1 MRQTWELRNT
11 SFKWRLL
18 LIIVL
23 ASIVPVLV
31 LGMFSS
37 NNAAE
42 IVQHEVD
49 RNHQLVLG
57 QIQFQFDQFLQSM
70 DKASLQLADNSIIEK
85 SVEVGP
91 ISNDL
96 GQTFRAIDAI
106 QKTRGTH
113 EIAFD
118 VSLVYLEEEQVY
130 STRQGFMNL
139 TDFPYRDLLKTIGA
153 PFNSRVVVPL
163 DSGVLQHELLV
174 LRPVPTFYT
183 DRPDGILIM
192 HVNPDLLTGMLER
205 TQLGHNGKILITDE
219 RGTIVF
225 SQDAEEIGSRLT
237 PASELYMFREA
248 SKEAATGKVSVN
260 NEDYHVASV
269 KSAYNNWSYIAITPF
284 KELTGKAAEVRRFT
298 LGTAGALTGLALLL
312 ALFGSNRLYSPIQ
325 RMQQKVQGEFREQ
338 LPYFRDSIFLQ
349 LVRGEM
355 SDHEIRAKTERYGFP
370 LKGSRFYVCLVEMD
384 DFAVFKQKYKEN
396 DRSLMIYAL
405 RKMLEELC
413 ENDFFCA
420 TVAPLP
426 NQVAVLIG
434 TDDAGDRAD
443 EAVRRKAAAF
453 RGNIGSYF
461 HLPVTVALSHAIR
474 DYTGISEAYQEA
486 ADLLSYRLLLGSD
499 SLIEHDSIRMPEETS
514 EQSLIEHKKQI
525 VSAMTKGDLEEAKV
539 HLARLVEAIPQYM
552 HNAES
557 VLGTF
562 AYLIGEFD
570 RLVREWNEDGGRLDT
585 KELYKQLLSM
595 SSLQQTERWFGE
607 TVFPLVVSTLQ
618 DANIP
623 KRTKLVQQVLQYI
636 HLHFESDLSLQQ
648 VADAFQ
654 VTPPQLSRLFRE
666 ERGESFSDYVLR
678 YRIEKAKEW
687 LSLTEMPIKE
697 IAERLG
703 YASVQNF
710 TRGFKQM
717 TNDAPGYYRKKSR
730 KEV

>member
-1 MRQTWELRNT
+1 MRYTWELRNS
-11 SFKWRLL
+11 SFKRRLL
-18 LIIVL
+18 FIIVL
-23 ASIVPVLV
+23 VSIIPVLI
-31 LGMFSS
+31 LGMLSS
-37 NNAAE
+37 YNAAE

-49 RNHQLVLG
+49 RNHQMVLR
-57 QIQFQFDQFLQSM
+57 QIQFQFDQFLKSM
-70 DKASLQLADNSIIEK
+70 DKTSIQLADSSIIEK
-85 SVEVGP
+85 SVEIGP
-91 ISNDL
+91 IMNDL
-96 GQTFRAIDAI
+96 GQTFMAIDAI
-106 QKTRGTH
+106 QKIRGTH
-113 EIAFD
+113 EIQFD
-118 VSLVYLEEEQVY
+118 VSLVYLKEDQLY
-130 STRQGFMNL
+130 STRYGFINL
-139 TDFPYRDLLKTIGA
+139 TDFPYRDLLKTIDVQ
-153 PFNSRVVVPL
+153 FNSMVVIPPET
-163 DSGVLQHELLV
+163 GHRQHELLV
-174 LRPVPTFYT
+174 LRPIPTFYT
-183 DRPDGILIM
+183 DRPNGILIF
-192 HVNPDLLTGMLER
+192 HVNPTLLNGMLDR
-205 TQLGHNGKILITDE
+205 AQLGHKGKILIADE

-225 SQDAEEIGSRLT
+225 SQNTEEIGSRLT

-248 SKEAATGKVSVN
+248 SKEDATGKVSVN

-269 KSAYNNWSYIAITPF
+269 KSAYNDWSYIAITPY
-284 KELTGKAAEVRRFT
+284 KELTGKAADVRKYT
-298 LGTAGALTGLALLL
+298 LGAAGLLTGLALLL

-355 SDHEIRAKTERYGFP
+355 SGNEIRAKTERYGFP
-370 LKGSRFYVCLVEMD
+370 LNGSRFYVCLVEMD
-384 DFAVFKQKYKEN
+384 DFAVFKEKYKEN

-413 ENDFFCA
+413 ENEFSCA

-434 TDDAGDRAD
+434 MDDAGERAD
-443 EAVRRKAAAF
+443 EAVRRKAAEF
-453 RGNIGSYF
+453 RGNIRSYF
-461 HLPVTVALSHAIR
+461 HLPVTVALSRAIL

-486 ADLLSYRLLLGSD
+486 AELLGYRLLLGSD
-499 SLIEHDSIRMPEETS
+499 SLIEHDSIRMPTGTS
-514 EQSLIEHKKQI
+514 EHSFIEHKKQI
-525 VSAMTKGDLEEAKV
+525 VSAMTKGDQEEAKV
-539 HLARLVEAIPQYM
+539 YLAKLVEAIPQYM

-585 KELYKQLLSM
+585 KELYKQLLAM

-607 TVFPLVVSTLQ
+607 TVFPLVANALQ

-623 KRTKLVQQVLQYI
+623 KRTKLIQQVLQYI

-648 VADAFQ
+648 VADTFQ

-666 ERGESFSDYVLR
+666 ERGESFSDYILR

-687 LSLTEMPIKE
+687 LSNTEMPIKE